1 MCRFPTVH
9 NIPTSCYCSITFPNP
24 SHPLPLS
31 AFPRP
36 DFALLFSPS
45 NSIWTSNLH
54 VSYRFIWSGL
64 SRRWHSFYCS
74 CFSMLPTNSYF
85 GMSSSRGQRTLVTFP
100 HRFTSTWNGS
110 KAKRSSTEA
119 FVAFSCSEVK
129 KLDLDF
135 LPLEG
140 ERINNKCWG
149 PFHAIRLG

>member
-36 DFALLFSPS
+36 DIALLFFAHGTRFEPL
-45 NSIWTSNLH
+45 IFTFPFH
-54 VSYRFIWSGL
+54 VIWSGL

-74 CFSMLPTNSYF
+74 CFSMLPFNSYF
-85 GMSSSRGQRTLVTFP
+85 GMSSSRGQRTQVTFP
-100 HRFTSTWNGS
+100 NRFTSTWNGS

-119 FVAFSCSEVK
+119 FVAVTCSEVK
-129 KLDLDF
+129 KLDMDF

-140 ERINNKCWG
+140 ERINNKC
-149 PFHAIRLG
+149 